1 METLILNGETGKGH
15 PQDRDPPHTQNRE
28 VRGGWGMGVA
38 TVLCMKLSKR
48 KVLIEIALSLLG
60 KQKHKLKK

>member
-1 METLILNGETGKGH
+1 MERQEKDIRKIET
-15 PQDRDPPHTQNRE
+15 PTHTENRE

-48 KVLIEIALSLLG
+48 KVLREIALSLLG

>member
-1 METLILNGETGKGH
+1 MENLILKGETGKGH
-15 PQDRDPPHTQNRE
+15 LQHRDPPLQKSK

-48 KVLIEIALSLLG
+48 KVLKEIALSLLG